1 MDNVWLIIEVK
12 NGDHGEDYYQRTVA
26 VRLSNEEEVK
36 QEVAFLNENIV
47 YDMFRR
53 EGECYYEYKSIP
65 TKGYQGLNFASK
77 NNEIQEFVF
86 KNDLPFWI
94 SNAQWN
100 LNRHKKEGNKDF
112 MQMTL
117 EQFFFCNYEKLPKN
131 TLPIER
137 AKELF
142 REEIALNGVKP
153 HE

>member
-26 VRLSNEEEVK
+26 VRLSSEEEVK

-47 YDMFRR
+47 YDIFRR

-65 TKGYQGLNFASK
+65 TKGYQGLNFSSK

-86 KNDLPFWI
+86 KNGLAFRI

-100 LNRHKKEGNKDF
+100 LNRYNKAEKEEF
-112 MQMTL
+112 MHMNL
-117 EQFFFCNYEKLPKN
+117 EQFFFYNYNKIPNN

-142 REEIALNGVKP
+142 HEEIALNGIKP
-153 HE
+153 QE